1 MGFKETIEGMSAS
14 DKKNKVRLAVN
25 LSNQMLIDSI
35 WSMANMSGMSMTSAT
50 VSLILNDAPALV
62 TKSDVF
68 FCDNARIAWNFLIN
82 NLEYNNCWMLMREFN
97 KLMGRGFDSYAGELR
112 DSDIEIEG
120 TSWKPSI
127 PYIDSVHEQIWK
139 LNEISDPVEK
149 AIGYFC
155 YIMKTYPF
163 TGGNRCVAILM
174 ANKILVSEGIGV
186 MSIPVHLKE
195 EFNDYLN
202 EFYEGDGIQL
212 RSFLESYCI
221 VYV

>member
-1 MGFKETIEGMSAS
+1 MSFRDTIEGMNTQ
-14 DKKNKVRLAVN
+14 NKESRVKTTLQLV
-25 LSNQMLIDSI
+25 NQMLIDCI
-35 WSMANMSGMSMTSAT
+35 WSMAQISRLNLTSAT
-50 VSLILNDAPALV
+50 VSLILNDAPAFV
-62 TKSDVF
+62 TKTDVF

-112 DSDIEIEG
+112 SSDIEIEG
-120 TSWKPSI
+120 TSWKPGI

-139 LNEISDPVEK
+139 LNEMSDPIEK

-163 TGGNRCVAILM
+163 AGGNRCVAILM

>member
-112 DSDIEIEG
+112 DFDIEIEG